1 MLRQDLLTWAL
12 SMTFDVILQAVLL
25 GLLQGGVYA
34 LVACG
39 LTLIYGVMKIV
50 NFAHAEFLTL
60 GMYLSMAAFQMGASP
75 YVAALPI
82 FGVVAVRG
90 AGIQRVLIRPA
101 LQHPQINQ
109 MLITIGLSTMM
120 IGAMQLIWGP
130 NNQVLKLDWSGEA
143 LELGGVRLTY
153 VRLISFAA
161 AAAIAAMAWWF
172 LKHTRTGMAMRAAS
186 QNPQSARLM
195 GIEVMRV
202 NMITFGVGTGLAAM
216 AGVLIAPAFFANP
229 TFGTDY
235 FILPAFVIVVLGT
248 MGNFAG
254 ALIGGLII
262 GVAEGLG
269 GLVFGPALR
278 QLVSLLL
285 FVVVLLFLPR
295 GLFKGK
301 VS

>member
-1 MLRQDLLTWAL
+1 
-12 SMTFDVILQAVLL
+12 MTFDVILQAVLL

-60 GMYLSMAAFQMGASP
+60 GMYLAIAAFQLGASP
-75 YVAALPI
+75 YLVALLI
-82 FGVVAVRG
+82 FAVVAVLG
-90 AGIQRVLIRPA
+90 AGIQSVLIRPA

-130 NNQVLKLDWSGEA
+130 NNQVLKLEWSGEA
-143 LELGGVRLTY
+143 MELGGVRLTY

-161 AAAIAAMAWWF
+161 AALIAALAWWF

-254 ALIGGLII
+254 ALIGGLVI

>member
-1 MLRQDLLTWAL
+1 
-12 SMTFDVILQAVLL
+12 MTLEVVFQAVLL

-60 GMYLSMAAFQMGASP
+60 GMYLAISAFQLGASP
-75 YVAALPI
+75 YL
-82 FGVVAVRG
+82 VAVFIFAAVAFLG
-90 AGIQRVLIRPA
+90 AGLQRVLIRPA

-120 IGAMQLIWGP
+120 IGTMQLIWGP
-130 NNQVLKLDWSGEA
+130 NNQVLTLAWSSAA
-143 LELGGVRLTY
+143 LEFGDVRLTY
-153 VRLISFAA
+153 VRLISFAIAAIMA
-161 AAAIAAMAWWF
+161 AAAWWF

-186 QNPQSARLM
+186 QNPLSARLM
-195 GIEVMRV
+195 GVDVMRV
-202 NMITFGVGTGLAAM
+202 NMITFGVGSGLAAL
-216 AGVLIAPAFFANP
+216 AGALIAPAFFANP

-235 FILPAFVIVVLGT
+235 FILSAFVIVVLGT

-269 GLVFGPALR
+269 GLFFGPALR

>member
-1 MLRQDLLTWAL
+1 MSAEVLLQSL
-12 SMTFDVILQAVLL
+12 LL

-60 GMYLSMAAFQMGASP
+60 GMYLAIAAFELGASP
-75 YVAALPI
+75 YAVAA
-82 FGVVAVRG
+82 FVFAVVALLG
-90 AGIQRVLIRPA
+90 AALQTVLIRPA
-101 LQHPQINQ
+101 LAHPQINQ

-120 IGAMQLIWGP
+120 IGAMQLLWGP
-130 NNQVLKLDWSGEA
+130 NNQVLKLTWSGEA
-143 LELGGVRLTY
+143 LEVAGVRLTY
-153 VRLISFAA
+153 VRLIAFAA
-161 AAAIAAMAWWF
+161 AALIAGIAWWF
-172 LKHTRTGMAMRAAS
+172 LKYTRTGMAMRAAS

-195 GIEVMRV
+195 GIDVMRV
-202 NMITFGVGTGLAAM
+202 NMITFGVGAGLAAL

-269 GLVFGPALR
+269 GLIFGPALR

-295 GLFKGK
+295 GLFRGK

>member
-1 MLRQDLLTWAL
+1 
-12 SMTFDVILQAVLL
+12 MTFDVILQAVLL
-25 GLLQGGVYA
+25 GLLQGGIYA

-60 GMYLSMAAFQMGASP
+60 GMYLAITAFQLGASP
-75 YVAALPI
+75 YMVALLI
-82 FGVVAVRG
+82 FGVVAVLG
-90 AGIQRVLIRPA
+90 AGIQSLLIRPA

-130 NNQVLKLDWSGEA
+130 NNQVLKLEWSGEA
-143 LELGGVRLTY
+143 LELGDVRLTY
-153 VRLISFAA
+153 VRLISFVAA
-161 AAAIAAMAWWF
+161 ALIAALAWWF

-254 ALIGGLII
+254 ALIGGLVI

>member
-1 MLRQDLLTWAL
+1 
-12 SMTFDVILQAVLL
+12 MTFDVILQAVLL

-60 GMYLSMAAFQMGASP
+60 GMYLAITAFQLGASP
-75 YVAALPI
+75 YLVALLI
-82 FGVVAVRG
+82 FGVVAVLG
-90 AGIQRVLIRPA
+90 AGIQSVLIRPA

-130 NNQVLKLDWSGEA
+130 NNQVLKLEWSGEA

-153 VRLISFAA
+153 VRLISFVAA
-161 AAAIAAMAWWF
+161 ALIAALAWWF

>member
-1 MLRQDLLTWAL
+1 
-12 SMTFDVILQAVLL
+12 MTFDVLLQSLLL

-60 GMYLSMAAFQMGASP
+60 GMYLAIAAFQLGASP
-75 YVAALPI
+75 YLIAVFV
-82 FGVVAVRG
+82 FGAVAVLG
-90 AGIQRVLIRPA
+90 ASMQALLIRPA
-101 LQHPQINQ
+101 LAHPQINQ

-120 IGAMQLIWGP
+120 IGAMQWVWGP
-130 NNQVLKLDWSGEA
+130 NNQVLKLEWSGAA
-143 LELGGVRLTY
+143 LEIGDIRLTW
-153 VRLISFAA
+153 VRLIAFAA
-161 AAAIAAMAWWF
+161 AAAIAGAAWWF

-195 GIEVMRV
+195 GIDVSRV
-202 NMITFGVGTGLAAM
+202 NLITFGVGTGLAAL

-254 ALIGGLII
+254 ALIGGLLI

-269 GLVFGPALR
+269 GLLFGPALR

-285 FVVVLLFLPR
+285 FVVVLLFLPK

>member
-1 MLRQDLLTWAL
+1 
-12 SMTFDVILQAVLL
+12 VL
-25 GLLQGGVYA
+25 
-34 LVACG
+34 
-39 LTLIYGVMKIV
+39 
-50 NFAHAEFLTL
+50 
-60 GMYLSMAAFQMGASP
+60 
-75 YVAALPI
+75 
-82 FGVVAVRG
+82 G
-90 AGIQRVLIRPA
+90 AGIQSLLIRPA

-130 NNQVLKLDWSGEA
+130 NNQVLKLEWSGEA
-143 LELGGVRLTY
+143 MELGGVRLTY

-161 AAAIAAMAWWF
+161 ATLIAALAWWF

-248 MGNFAG
+248 MGNFPG

-269 GLVFGPALR
+269 GLVFGPAMR

>member
-1 MLRQDLLTWAL
+1 M
-12 SMTFDVILQAVLL
+12 SIEVILQAVLL

-39 LTLIYGVMKIV
+39 LTLIYGVMKVV

-60 GMYLSMAAFQMGASP
+60 GMYLAISAFQLGASP
-75 YVAALPI
+75 YVMALFI
-82 FGVVAVRG
+82 FALVAVLG
-90 AGIQRVLIRPA
+90 AGMQTIFIRPA
-101 LQHPQINQ
+101 LAHPQINQ

-130 NNQVLKLDWSGEA
+130 NNQVLKLSWSGESI
-143 LELGGVRLTY
+143 ELGGVRLTY

-161 AAAIAAMAWWF
+161 AVSIAGLAWWF
-172 LKHTRTGMAMRAAS
+172 LKQTRTGMAMRAAS
-186 QNPQSARLM
+186 QNPQAARLM
-195 GIEVMRV
+195 GIEVAQV
-202 NMITFGVGTGLAAM
+202 NMITFGVGAGLAAL

-254 ALIGGLII
+254 ALLGGLII

>member
-1 MLRQDLLTWAL
+1 MTLDVLLQSL
-12 SMTFDVILQAVLL
+12 LL

-60 GMYLSMAAFQMGASP
+60 GMYLAIAAFELGASP
-75 YVAALPI
+75 YLVAA
-82 FGVVAVRG
+82 FVFAAVAVLG
-90 AGIQRVLIRPA
+90 ASLQALLIRPA
-101 LQHPQINQ
+101 LAHPQINQ

-120 IGAMQLIWGP
+120 IGAMQWVWGP
-130 NNQVLKLDWSGEA
+130 NNQVLKLEWSGQA
-143 LELGGVRLTY
+143 LEVGGVRLTY
-153 VRLISFAA
+153 VRLIAFGA
-161 AAAIAAMAWWF
+161 AAAIAAVAWWF

-195 GIEVMRV
+195 GIDVARV
-202 NMITFGVGTGLAAM
+202 NLITFGVGTGLAAL

-254 ALIGGLII
+254 ALIGGLLI

-269 GLVFGPALR
+269 GLLFGPALR

-295 GLFKGK
+295 GLFRGR

>member
-1 MLRQDLLTWAL
+1 MSLE
-12 SMTFDVILQAVLL
+12 VIVQAVLL

-39 LTLIYGVMKIV
+39 LTLIYGVMKVV

-60 GMYLSMAAFQMGASP
+60 GMYLAVAAFQLGASP
-75 YVAALPI
+75 YL
-82 FGVVAVRG
+82 VAVFIFAAVAVLG
-90 AGIQRVLIRPA
+90 AGMQHMLIRPA
-101 LQHPQINQ
+101 LKHPQINQ

-130 NNQVLKLDWSGEA
+130 NNQVLKLEWSGEA
-143 LELGGVRLTY
+143 AELGNIRLTY

-161 AAAIAAMAWWF
+161 AAGIAALAWWF

-186 QNPQSARLM
+186 QNPQAARLM

-202 NMITFGVGTGLAAM
+202 NMITFGVGTGLAAL

-254 ALIGGLII
+254 ALISGLII

-269 GLVFGPALR
+269 GLVFGPQLR

-285 FVVVLLFLPR
+285 FVIVLLFLPK
-295 GLFKGK
+295 GLFRGK

>member
-1 MLRQDLLTWAL
+1 MSLEVLLQ
-12 SMTFDVILQAVLL
+12 SIML

-39 LTLIYGVMKIV
+39 LTLIYGVMKVV

-60 GMYLSMAAFQMGASP
+60 GMYLAIAAFNLGASP
-75 YVAALPI
+75 YVVAIFI
-82 FGVVAVRG
+82 FGAVAVLG
-90 AGIQRVLIRPA
+90 AAAQALFIRPA
-101 LQHPQINQ
+101 LAHPQINQ

-120 IGAMQLIWGP
+120 MGAMQWIWGP
-130 NNQVLKLDWSGEA
+130 NNQVLKLAWSGEA
-143 LELGGVRLTY
+143 FEIGSLRLTY
-153 VRLISFAA
+153 VRLIAFG
-161 AAAIAAMAWWF
+161 IAALIAGVAWWF

-186 QNPQSARLM
+186 QNPQAARLM
-195 GIEVMRV
+195 GIEVARV
-202 NMITFGVGTGLAAM
+202 NLITFGAGAGLAAL
-216 AGVLIAPAFFANP
+216 AGVLIAPAFFVNP
-229 TFGTDY
+229 SFGSDY

-278 QLVSLLL
+278 QLVSLVL
-285 FVVVLLFLPR
+285 FVVVLLFLPK

-301 VS
+301 VT

>member
-1 MLRQDLLTWAL
+1 
-12 SMTFDVILQAVLL
+12 MTFDVILQAVLL

-60 GMYLSMAAFQMGASP
+60 GMYLAITAFHLGASP
-75 YVAALPI
+75 YLVALLI
-82 FGVVAVRG
+82 FGAVAVLG
-90 AGIQRVLIRPA
+90 AGIQSVLIRPA

-130 NNQVLKLDWSGEA
+130 NNQVLKLAWSGEA
-143 LELGGVRLTY
+143 FELGGVRLTY

-161 AAAIAAMAWWF
+161 AALIAALAWWF

-254 ALIGGLII
+254 ALIGGLVI

>member
-1 MLRQDLLTWAL
+1 
-12 SMTFDVILQAVLL
+12 MTYDVILQAVLL

-60 GMYLSMAAFQMGASP
+60 GMYLAITAFHLGASP
-75 YVAALPI
+75 YAVALLI
-82 FGVVAVRG
+82 FAAVAVLG
-90 AGIQRVLIRPA
+90 AGMQTVLIRPA
-101 LQHPQINQ
+101 LAHPQINQ

-120 IGAMQLIWGP
+120 MGAMQLVWGP
-130 NNQVLKLDWSGEA
+130 NNQVLKLDWSGESI
-143 LELGGVRLTY
+143 ELGGVRLTY
-153 VRLISFAA
+153 VRLIAFAS
-161 AAAIAAMAWWF
+161 AAAIAAAAWWF
-172 LKHTRTGMAMRAAS
+172 LKHTRIGMAMRAAS

-195 GIEVMRV
+195 GIDVMKV
-202 NMITFGVGTGLAAM
+202 NMITFGVGAGLAGM

-269 GLVFGPALR
+269 GLLFGPALR

-295 GLFKGK
+295 GLFRGK

>member
-1 MLRQDLLTWAL
+1 M
-12 SMTFDVILQAVLL
+12 SFEVILQAVLL

-60 GMYLSMAAFQMGASP
+60 GMYLAVTAFSLGASP
-75 YVAALPI
+75 YVVALFVFAA
-82 FGVVAVRG
+82 VAVLG
-90 AGIQRVLIRPA
+90 AGVQSVLIRPA
-101 LQHPQINQ
+101 LKHPQINQ

-130 NNQVLKLDWSGEA
+130 NNQVLKLEWSGEA
-143 LELGGVRLTY
+143 LELGNIRLTY
-153 VRLISFAA
+153 VRLIAFGAA
-161 AAAIAAMAWWF
+161 ALIAAVAWWF

-186 QNPQSARLM
+186 QNPQAARLM

-254 ALIGGLII
+254 ALISGLVI

-269 GLVFGPALR
+269 GLVFGPQLR

-285 FVVVLLFLPR
+285 FVVVLLFLPK

>member
-1 MLRQDLLTWAL
+1 VSLEVV
-12 SMTFDVILQAVLL
+12 FQAVLL

-60 GMYLSMAAFQMGASP
+60 GMYLAITAFNLGLSP
-75 YVAALPI
+75 YM
-82 FGVVAVRG
+82 VAVFIFAAVAVLG
-90 AGIQRVLIRPA
+90 AGLQSVLIRPA

-130 NNQVLKLDWSGEA
+130 NNQVLKLEWSSAAVEFGDI
-143 LELGGVRLTY
+143 RLTY
-153 VRLISFAA
+153 VRLISFGIAAAMAA
-161 AAAIAAMAWWF
+161 AAWLF

-195 GIEVMRV
+195 GIDVTKV
-202 NMITFGVGTGLAAM
+202 NMITFGVGTGLAAL
-216 AGVLIAPAFFANP
+216 AGALIAPAFFANP

-254 ALIGGLII
+254 ALIGGLVI

>member
-1 MLRQDLLTWAL
+1 
-12 SMTFDVILQAVLL
+12 MTFDVSLQAVLL
-25 GLLQGGVYA
+25 GLLQGGIYA

-60 GMYLSMAAFQMGASP
+60 GMYLAITAFQLGASP
-75 YVAALPI
+75 YMVALLI
-82 FGVVAVRG
+82 FGVVAVLG
-90 AGIQRVLIRPA
+90 AGIQSLLIRPA

-130 NNQVLKLDWSGEA
+130 NNQVLKLEWSGEA
-143 LELGGVRLTY
+143 LELGDVRLTY
-153 VRLISFAA
+153 VRLISFVAA
-161 AAAIAAMAWWF
+161 ALIAALAWWF

-254 ALIGGLII
+254 ALIGGLVI

>member
-1 MLRQDLLTWAL
+1 M
-12 SMTFDVILQAVLL
+12 SFEVILQTVLL
-25 GLLQGGVYA
+25 GLLQGGIYA

-60 GMYLSMAAFQMGASP
+60 GMYLAITAFNLGASP
-75 YVAALPI
+75 YMVALLIFAL
-82 FGVVAVRG
+82 VAVLG
-90 AGIQRVLIRPA
+90 AGIQSLLIRPA

-130 NNQVLKLDWSGEA
+130 NNQVLKLEWSGEA
-143 LELGGVRLTY
+143 MELGGVRLTY

-161 AAAIAAMAWWF
+161 ATLIAALAWWF

-248 MGNFAG
+248 MGNFPG

-269 GLVFGPALR
+269 GLVFGPAMR

>member
-1 MLRQDLLTWAL
+1 
-12 SMTFDVILQAVLL
+12 MTFEVILQAVLL
-25 GLLQGGVYA
+25 GLLQGGIYA

-60 GMYLSMAAFQMGASP
+60 GMYLAITAFQLGASP
-75 YVAALPI
+75 YMVALLI
-82 FGVVAVRG
+82 FGVVAVLG
-90 AGIQRVLIRPA
+90 AGIQSVLIRPA

-130 NNQVLKLDWSGEA
+130 NNQVLKLEWSGEA
-143 LELGGVRLTY
+143 MELGGVRLTY

-161 AAAIAAMAWWF
+161 AALIAALAWWF